1 MAAWAEEA
9 GVGGEGPNDPMKLV
23 IQAALLRKVIVRAL
37 ILAFP
42 AITLDLV
49 QELGSALEFSQGPLI
64 AEKMTQVILY
74 SLPRFALL
82 RMLIGNWTVTES
94 CMFISYIWI
103 EDDGLLKH
111 RTMWRGSGKGWSPFY
126 MWIIDATGVKDESCF
141 LSALPHV

>member
-1 MAAWAEEA
+1 VVGTSRSGNLFSKYYLACASSHVYNFAGMAAWAEEA

-82 RMLIGNWTVTES
+82 RMLIGN
-94 CMFISYIWI
+94 
-103 EDDGLLKH
+103 
-111 RTMWRGSGKGWSPFY
+111 
-126 MWIIDATGVKDESCF
+126 
-141 LSALPHV
+141 